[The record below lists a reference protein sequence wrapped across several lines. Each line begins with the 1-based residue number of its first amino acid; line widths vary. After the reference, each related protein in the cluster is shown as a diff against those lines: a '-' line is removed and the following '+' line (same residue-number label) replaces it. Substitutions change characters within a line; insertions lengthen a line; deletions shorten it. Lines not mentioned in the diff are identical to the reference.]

1 MKSKMKTSKGGKH
14 APFSQVFGKS
24 AGRSKKKSVGK
35 IFAPNIGM
43 VGNGVKPSATK
54 SGGKRIF

>member
-1 MKSKMKTSKGGKH
+1 MKSMSKTSKGGKH

-24 AGRSKKKSVGK
+24 AGRSKKKSVGM
-35 IFAPNIGM
+35 IAAPNIGK
-43 VGNGVKPSATK
+43 VSNGVKPGPTK